1 MCMCMCMVQK
11 LVNYQMFCLHLFFIA
26 ESSLDCVCPPYV
38 LYMYMYIHVHVH
50 VHMYMQLSQCFTV
63 WVLHVHVCA
72 SHFRAV
78 YSVASTH

>member
-1 MCMCMCMVQK
+1 MCMCMVQK

-38 LYMYMYIHVHVH
+38 LYMYIHVHVH